1 MLHLR
6 SRAGEPIRWPHR
18 LHAPTGIKHVYD
30 KRSKKVVLVAHCI
43 LNQNAKIDRCAHYPG
58 AIKEVTQILID
69 AEVGILQMPC
79 PELLCLGLDRQVE
92 RGIPATVESED
103 TRVASRMVEDQTK
116 TLCHRLVSDLIYQIE
131 EYQRNGFALVGV
143 IGINGS
149 PTCGIE
155 TTWANNREEQ
165 GPGVFIKMLNE
176 ESRKRD
182 ISLPMQGIKAYEPQK
197 ALAAVKVLLE
207 NTVC

>member
-1 MLHLR
+1 MFD
-6 SRAGEPIRWPHR
+6 
-18 LHAPTGIKHVYD
+18 D
-30 KRSKKVVLVAHCI
+30 KRSKKIVLVAHCI
-43 LNQNAKIDRCAHYPG
+43 LNQNTKIDRCAHYPG
-58 AIKEVTQILID
+58 AIKEVAQILID

-92 RGIPATVESED
+92 RGIPTTVESED
-103 TRVASRMVEDQTK
+103 TRVARRMVEDQTK
-116 TLCHRLVSDLIYQIE
+116 ALCHRLVSDLIYQVE

-155 TTWANNREEQ
+155 TTWTNSREEQ
-165 GPGVFIKMLNE
+165 GPGVFMKMLNE

-182 ISLPMQGIKAYEPQK
+182 FSLPMQGIKAYEPQK
-197 ALAAVKVLLE
+197 ALAAVKALLV

>member
-1 MLHLR
+1 MF
-6 SRAGEPIRWPHR
+6 S
-18 LHAPTGIKHVYD
+18 D
-30 KRSKKVVLVAHCI
+30 KRSKKIVLVAHCI

-69 AEVGILQMPC
+69 AGVGILQMPC

-92 RGIPATVESED
+92 RGIPTTVESED
-103 TRVASRMVEDQTK
+103 TRVARRMVEDQAK
-116 TLCHRLVSDLIYQIE
+116 SLCHGLVNDLIFQVE
-131 EYQRNGFALVGV
+131 EYQQNGFALSGV

-182 ISLPMQGIKAYEPQK
+182 ISLPMQGIKAYEPQQ
-197 ALAAVKVLLE
+197 AFAAVKVLLE
-207 NTVC
+207 NTVS